1 MASRSLDGETAR
13 PPGLERRP
21 EARALSIEDLMR
33 QVLDGRLRVPQFQ
46 RAFKWTVHDA
56 IKLLDSIYQGYP
68 VGTLLLWQQPGEAET
83 LRYGSVEIGAQA
95 MTDALWVVDGQQ
107 RIHSLTRVLLGKG
120 LGADT
125 FTLHFDLRDERFV
138 RLVRASQ
145 VSAHHVPMTEVL
157 DSERLLRWL
166 LKAGPEIDQTR
177 AIRLGKRIREYQ
189 LPVYIVRTPEEDA
202 VREIYRRVNSTGHN
216 MQDSEVFDAIHG
228 ARSGRRPS
236 GLRGIAE
243 SMRSLGFGELEGDLL
258 LKMMRAMLGRDVF
271 EQGVPGLSTA
281 DSPERLAALERAARA
296 AIEFLRQ
303 DVGVPHHSL
312 LPYDLPLIVLTA
324 FFQHFPT
331 IHPRSRELLSRW
343 VWRGALTAAHQNNPL
358 QMAPALAAIVPGAE
372 HETIQRLLASVPRG
386 PGDTLEYHPFALN
399 WARCRIQLLAQLH
412 LGPRHL
418 VTGAPVA
425 FETNITEVTRNL
437 LPDASAPWQS
447 HLANRI
453 IHPTLRRGF
462 RAALLGVQDPALL
475 ATHLISPHALQRL
488 RDGDDD
494 GFFAARAAD
503 QSAHISAFVAHRA
516 RWDQSDRPPLEA
528 LVVGEDD

>member
-1 MASRSLDGETAR
+1 MASRLLDSETVR

-33 QVLDGRLRVPQFQ
+33 QVLDGRVRVPQFQ
-46 RAFKWTVHDA
+46 RALKWTVHDA
-56 IKLLDSIYQGYP
+56 IKLLDSVYQGYP

-83 LRYGSVEIGAQA
+83 LQYGSVEIGAPA
-95 MTDALWVVDGQQ
+95 MTDAQWVVDGQQ

-125 FTLHFDLRDERFV
+125 FTLYFDLNDERFV

-145 VSAHHVPMTEVL
+145 VLAHHVPMTEVL

-189 LPVYIVRTPEEDA
+189 IPVYIVRTPEEDA
-202 VREIYRRVNSTGHN
+202 VREIYRRVNSTGRS

-271 EQGVPGLSTA
+271 EQGVQGLSTA
-281 DSPERLAALERAARA
+281 DSPEHLAALERAARA

-303 DVGVPHHSL
+303 DVGVPHYSL
-312 LPYDLPLIVLTA
+312 LPYDLPLIALTA
-324 FFQHFPT
+324 FFQHFPR
-331 IHPRSRELLSRW
+331 IHSRSRELLSRW
-343 VWRGALTAAHQNNPL
+343 VWRGALTAEHQNNPL
-358 QMAPALAAIVPGAE
+358 HMRRALVAIVPGAE
-372 HETIQRLLASVPRG
+372 HETIQRLLASVPRQS
-386 PGDTLEYHPFALN
+386 GDTLELHPFALN
-399 WARCRIQLLAQLH
+399 WARCRIQLLAQMH

-418 VTGAPVA
+418 VTGSPVA
-425 FETNITEVTRNL
+425 FETSVTEVARNL
-437 LPDASAPWQS
+437 LSDAHMPWQS

-453 IHPTLRRGF
+453 IHPSLRRGF
-462 RAALLGVQDPALL
+462 RSALLSVQDPELL
-475 ATHLISPHALQRL
+475 ATHLITPEAMQCL
-488 RDGDDD
+488 RGGDDD
-494 GFFAARAAD
+494 GFFAARAAS
-503 QSAHISAFVAHRA
+503 QRAHISAFVAQRA

-528 LVVGEDD
+528 LVVGEED